1 MVFFKGFAVL
11 VECGGRLSDLSSFA
25 QDKKPKYPQKLHI
38 LWELCITPL
47 ILMIRTQ
54 RAAHPIDAW
63 GSWWMNREG
72 SLSPR
77 WKGGM
82 PPKT

>member
-1 MVFFKGFAVL
+1 
-11 VECGGRLSDLSSFA
+11 
-25 QDKKPKYPQKLHI
+25 
-38 LWELCITPL
+38 
-47 ILMIRTQ
+47 MIRTQ

-82 PPKT
+82 RQKHKTSAGTEKVTGKWIAKCIWMA